1 MIIYKYKI
9 LYFDDKKKEKI
20 KKQFS
25 DNNNIFNVTGLPEKT
40 VAVFCMKYDKISNK
54 YVENKTFFI
63 GDKIKFQDV
72 DKNLINLQ
80 YSKNTNSN
88 YVTFLKYLRENFES
102 VSKTNFVFKN
112 TDKIFSFPRKNAT
125 LLPSNCIFDGKL
137 NRSILY
143 KPNFEDKSY
152 LDLE

>member
-1 MIIYKYKI
+1 MIKSTNW
-9 LYFDDKKKEKI
+9 KKEKPKTSQKEKI

-88 YVTFLKYLRENFES
+88 YVTFLKY
-102 VSKTNFVFKN
+102 
-112 TDKIFSFPRKNAT
+112 AT

-137 NRSILY
+137 NRNILY